1 MNLVTT
7 TYRDGAMVE
16 GNAECWTV
24 VLTMVQIIW
33 WEIRKVRVKIDIE
46 YGSDILS
53 VMVGQYLWGNLQVH
67 RVMDDLFQTKTFHHL

>member
-24 VLTMVQIIW
+24 VLTMVHVIW
-33 WEIRKVRVKIDIE
+33 HDLRKVRVESDTAYD
-46 YGSDILS
+46 YG
-53 VMVGQYLWGNLQVH
+53 NP
-67 RVMDDLFQTKTFHHL
+67 